1 MATFKKTERLHKKKE
16 VSFLFENGKGIH
28 AENIKLV
35 YAIFENSIE
44 YEKTKALF
52 VAPKRLFK
60 RSPDRNL
67 LKRRLRE
74 AFRLQKEA
82 FKLQILLQAQ
92 QSLLIGFLYKS
103 KTIIDYSVL
112 SNEVQFLLQ
121 QLAKKMEAKAIK
133 IGS

>member
-1 MATFKKTERLHKKKE
+1 MATFKKAERLHKKKE
-16 VSFLFENGKGIH
+16 VTFLFENGKGIH

-67 LKRRLRE
+67 LKRRMRE
-74 AFRLQKEA
+74 AFRLQKEP
-82 FKLQILLQAQ
+82 FKSLLNLPSE

-103 KTIIDYSVL
+103 KIILDYKIIAD
-112 SNEVQFLLQ
+112 EVQFLLK
-121 QLAKKMEAKAIK
+121 QLGAKLAAKIK
-133 IGS
+133 ALEN